1 MKWIFKQ
8 SPEKE
13 KIEQLSQE
21 LGIDQILAKLLV
33 MRGVDDFDK
42 AKKFFRPSLDDLHDP
57 FLMKDMQNAVDRILI
72 AIQNT
77 EAILIYG
84 DYDVDGTTAVSLVY
98 SYLREFYPKVATY
111 IPDRYEEGY
120 GISYQGIDYAEETGA
135 TLIVALDCGIKAIE
149 KVEYAKAKGIDFIIC
164 DIITRYDKIV
174 ICFFKIT

>member
-57 FLMKDMQNAVDRILI
+57 FLMKDMQKKLFSSIHPNQSHQR
-72 AIQNT
+72 
-77 EAILIYG
+77 
-84 DYDVDGTTAVSLVY
+84 S
-98 SYLREFYPKVATY
+98 
-111 IPDRYEEGY
+111 
-120 GISYQGIDYAEETGA
+120 
-135 TLIVALDCGIKAIE
+135 
-149 KVEYAKAKGIDFIIC
+149 
-164 DIITRYDKIV
+164 
-174 ICFFKIT
+174 